1 MRSFVEFISE
11 IANVKTNDGTGKT
24 VPHSPPYPQPA
35 TDRRTANKAPRTT
48 FWLSKRSPGA
58 PQGPKPELVDFS
70 SSSFQHGF
78 QNAEADAAKTRWR
91 VSVGKRPGHLS
102 KEG

>member
-11 IANVKTNDGTGKT
+11 VKTNDGTGKT

-35 TDRRTANKAPRTT
+35 TDKRTANKAPHTT
-48 FWLSKRSPGA
+48 FWLSKRKPGVDK
-58 PQGPKPELVDFS
+58 QPELVDFGS
-70 SSSFQHGF
+70 TSFQHGF